1 MFRAEKKHIKSNSLI
16 LEKII
21 LVKISVQ
28 INSNRY
34 IYSMLF
40 YCIGKIEDFCYTTR
54 LSYLRLYGL
63 QSNPVHVAKPL
74 FLCVKT

>member
-40 YCIGKIEDFCYTTR
+40 
-54 LSYLRLYGL
+54 LLYRKNRRFL
-63 QSNPVHVAKPL
+63 LYNKVKLPWAVRVAKQPCTCGEAT
-74 FLCVKT
+74 FLIV